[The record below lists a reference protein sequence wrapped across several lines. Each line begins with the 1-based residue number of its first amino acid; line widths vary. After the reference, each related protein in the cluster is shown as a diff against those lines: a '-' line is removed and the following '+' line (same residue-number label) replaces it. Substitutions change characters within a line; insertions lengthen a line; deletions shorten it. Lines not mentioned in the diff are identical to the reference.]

1 MHGYLLVIGEDPIE
15 RAMGL
20 SLSIGTTDWVRIG
33 GAYSGALPVLGSRG
47 AGETNDAMPPALK
60 ARLRGVLSEP
70 GANPPR
76 IRPDGLLGVDQIRR
90 GDLDLSAIESPSYIL
105 DEQGKVHDP
114 GYTPDEEVLEITLG
128 MAAAAGITLEE
139 APDEDELAR
148 FEAKTRAWDRRVR
161 EILAAL
167 PDDALLTVIDV
178 HA

>member
-1 MHGYLLVIGEDPIE
+1 MHDYLLVIGEDPIE

-20 SLSIGTTDWVRIG
+20 SLSIGTPDWVRIG

-47 AGETNDAMPPALK
+47 AGETDDMPPALK
-60 ARLRGVLSEP
+60 ARLTRVLSEP

-90 GDLDLSAIESPSYIL
+90 GDLDLSAIESPSSIL
-105 DEQGKVHDP
+105 DEHGKVHDP
-114 GYTPDEEVLEITLG
+114 GYTPDEEVLGMTLD